1 MNAQKKA
8 YAAPSL
14 LVHGTVVTITQ
25 QGGPAVRTDV
35 PEGTVITGSTTIND
49 ITS

>member
-14 LVHGTVVTITQ
+14 VVHGTVVTITQ
-25 QGGPAVRTDV
+25 QGGPPLRTDV
-35 PEGTVITGSTTIND
+35 PQGTPPINGD
-49 ITS
+49 INTITS

>member
-14 LVHGTVVTITQ
+14 IVHGTVVTITQ
-25 QGGPAVRTDV
+25 QGGPPVRVDV
-35 PEGTVITGSTTIND
+35 PQGTPINGD
-49 ITS
+49 INNIVS